1 MKQPVAQVTTTP
13 STGRRTT
20 WARTMSL
27 FAVMA
32 VVAVAVTML
41 AFSFSSFGAY
51 LGDAEVAVVATGN
64 SIRRRLGEVA
74 SSAELKLAFKVTSK
88 SKNDDLTNNS
98 RHHATNTSTLPRR

>member
-1 MKQPVAQVTTTP
+1 
-13 STGRRTT
+13 
-20 WARTMSL
+20 
-27 FAVMA
+27 MA

-88 SKNDDLTNNS
+88 SKNDDLKPTT
-98 RHHATNTSTLPRR
+98 HVTMPPTLPLSPGDEIKHQVRAGQRTKDNFTWWDYC

>member
-1 MKQPVAQVTTTP
+1 
-13 STGRRTT
+13 
-20 WARTMSL
+20 MSL

-41 AFSFSSFGAY
+41 AFSSFGTY

>member
-1 MKQPVAQVTTTP
+1 
-13 STGRRTT
+13 
-20 WARTMSL
+20 MSL
-27 FAVMA
+27 FAVLA
-32 VVAVAVTML
+32 VVAVAVTM
-41 AFSFSSFGAY
+41 FSSFGAY